1 MPLRV
6 FILYPS
12 MISWAKTKV
21 KEQLRSAGASSEDL
35 STAVVGICIALL
47 FVALLVSAV
56 FYFFDG

>member
-12 MISWAKTKV
+12 MISWAMTKV

-35 STAVVGICIALL
+35 STAVVVICIVL
-47 FVALLVSAV
+47 LLVVLIVGLVVS
-56 FYFFDG
+56 FE